1 MRAVLITGGSGGIGA
16 AMVRRFAAAG
26 DRVYFTWHS
35 AWEKAEALAAE
46 TGAVALKADVSVPG
60 AAEAMVAGVTEKEGR
75 LDVLVCNAGVALNR
89 MLADTTDE
97 EYYRVM
103 DTNVYGAFA
112 MARAAA
118 RRMFWQRSGSI
129 LLVSSIWGQTGGSC
143 EAVYSASKAA
153 LIGLTK
159 ALAKEVAKAGIRV
172 NCVAPGM
179 IDTPM
184 NAALSEKEKE
194 EICEEIPLGRAGTPE
209 ETAETV
215 FFLAGEGAGY
225 ITGQVLGI
233 NGGWYC

>member
-35 AWEKAEALAAE
+35 AREKAETLAAE

-60 AAEAMVAGVTEKEGR
+60 AAEAAVAGVTEKEGR

-97 EYYRVM
+97 EYHRVM
-103 DTNVYGAFA
+103 DTNVYGTFA

-159 ALAKEVAKAGIRV
+159 ALAKEVATAGIRV

>member
-35 AWEKAEALAAE
+35 AREKAEALAAE

-60 AAEAMVAGVTEKEGR
+60 AAEAAVAGVTEKEGR

-97 EYYRVM
+97 EYHRVM
-103 DTNVYGAFA
+103 DTNVYGTFA

-159 ALAKEVAKAGIRV
+159 ALAKEVATAGIRV